1 MIRLKNIAAFCAALA
16 VCVTTSTIHA
26 AGGVGQTSRRP
37 RPSEILRDV
46 QAVGARATL
55 NELYRDDEK
64 WTTLLRGIAGG
75 TAEWFAVA
83 EALRP
88 AADAHPA
95 EALESAVGEALRT
108 NAQMVLSHAAGPFFL
123 AAVCK
128 SPDVDDERFDSLRTA
143 VAELNRRVRGVERV
157 EDPALAQV
165 RTDCLNALRGSET
178 ELRRYFEKHEE
189 LARRIGA
196 VWKSVTW
203 HRSTRI

>member
-1 MIRLKNIAAFCAALA
+1 AWAIWI
-16 VCVTTSTIHA
+16 TIISVQG
-26 AGGVGQTSRRP
+26 AGGGGQTARRP

-46 QAVGARATL
+46 QAVGAKATL

-88 AADAHPA
+88 VADAHPA
-95 EALESAVGEALRT
+95 EALEAAVGEALRT
-108 NAQMVLSHAAGPFFL
+108 NAQMVLSHATGPFFL

-196 VWKSVTW
+196 VWKSLTW